1 MVQMDHMM
9 AKVCEEV
16 EDGAVIEVVVEVDEE
31 GEVIEEETMEVLEA
45 VEGAGVII
53 VIEAGDVAWAIEE
66 TTDLHNTEKLE
77 IIEIVGTRTESQEII
92 EMLGLKET
100 LLPET
105 PRRSITGRKIQFLS
119 RGEVEIESPNLRK

>member
-1 MVQMDHMM
+1 M

-16 EDGAVIEVVVEVDEE
+16 EDGAAIEVADEVDED
-31 GEVIEEETMEVLEA
+31 GEVTEEETMEALEA

-53 VIEAGDVAWAIEE
+53 VIEAGDAEWAIGE

-100 LLPET
+100 LSPET